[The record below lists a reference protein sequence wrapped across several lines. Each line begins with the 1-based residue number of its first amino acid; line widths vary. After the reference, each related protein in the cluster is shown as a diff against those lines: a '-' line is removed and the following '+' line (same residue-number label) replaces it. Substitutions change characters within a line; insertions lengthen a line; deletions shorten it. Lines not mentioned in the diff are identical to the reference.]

1 MVKYKGRRTRLETAT
16 LRKSLIYGFASLAL
30 IGLLMASCFADPGLK
45 YTWINLDQAKIDES
59 NGVPVVLIEQKL
71 GIYITFGDALL
82 AHPPSKYLV
91 VTDPSVTAPE
101 LKISYSNGATEIL
114 RDSASWTISVDSS
127 NPVTEM
133 TFMGTTPRVTKE
145 TMIPF
150 FKLYG
155 ISHDEKQVLLELS
168 LIVTTSES
176 HELKVL
182 QSQSLLLGGVLGG
195 VGFVLACSIYLNL
208 RSKIR
213 RKEFGLRK
221 DKKKYKWR

>member
-1 MVKYKGRRTRLETAT
+1 
-16 LRKSLIYGFASLAL
+16 
-30 IGLLMASCFADPGLK
+30 
-45 YTWINLDQAKIDES
+45 IDEN
-59 NGVPVVLIEQKL
+59 NGIPVVLSEQKL
-71 GIYITFGDALL
+71 GIYITLGDALV

-91 VTDPSVTAPE
+91 ATDPSVTSPE

-133 TFMGTTPRVTKE
+133 TFMAATPRVTKE
-145 TMIPF
+145 TLIPF
-150 FKLYG
+150 LKLYG
-155 ISHDEKQVLLELS
+155 ISHDEQQVLLELS
-168 LIVTTSES
+168 LVVTTSMS

-182 QSQSLLLGGVLGG
+182 QNQSLLLGGVLAG
-195 VGFVLACSIYLNL
+195 VGLVLACSIYLNL